1 MKITSLSLLLV
12 CGAASAF
19 APQTISTQNSA
30 TQLNLFGGGAKKDG
44 DSKGPGMMD
53 QLAML
58 KKAQEMA
65 SKKTKLDQELSK
77 MDFEGTAADGKV
89 KASFKFIP
97 PQGMMDPQPDY
108 EATGF
113 EFDDEWYEAASPED
127 LSAAVKEAI
136 NDGIVK
142 TNKVIEEKYQTLQGD
157 LMEALGQGGAA
168 PPS

>member
-1 MKITSLSLLLV
+1 MKVASLSFLLA
-12 CGAASAF
+12 CGATNAF
-19 APQTISTQNSA
+19 APTTVSTQNSA

-65 SKKTKLDQELSK
+65 SKKTKLDQELSA
-77 MDFEGTAADGKV
+77 MEFEGVAEDGKV
-89 KASFKFIP
+89 KATFKFVP
-97 PQGMMDPQPDY
+97 PKGMMDPQPDY

-113 EFDDEWYEAASPED
+113 EFDDAWYEGASPED
-127 LSAAVKEAI
+127 LSAAIKAAYD
-136 NDGIVK
+136 DGINK
-142 TNKVIEEKYQTLQGD
+142 TNEKVQEKYQALQGD
-157 LMEALGQGGAA
+157 LMEVMGQGGA